1 MPGMPIILTG
11 QEAASN
17 SDILQGTRLQ
27 NVPAN
32 GTLTVQFAASAATVG
47 TNDHSVSLQLPSGGT
62 PMNGVFAPIGDSG
75 GTTGLLDERTQFMA
89 SFTVAQGGHSVF
101 STVLTGTS
109 VLSWRVVYT
118 PH

>member
-11 QEAASN
+11 QEAATN

-32 GTLTVQFAASAATVG
+32 GTLTVMFAATAADVG
-47 TNDHSVSLQLPSGGT
+47 TNAHLVSLQLPSGGT
-62 PMNGVFAPIGDSG
+62 PMNGITAPASDSG
-75 GTTGLLDERTQFMA
+75 GTTGLLDERTFFMA
-89 SFTVAQGGHSVF
+89 SFDVSQGGHSVF
-101 STVLTGTS
+101 STALTGVS